1 MQQFIH
7 PAARQS
13 EFVQHPTKDQRLL
26 FVLDFLALKYSIL
39 SCLLPNGKEC
49 LVRVKTMIKT
59 IGNEFKEN
67 DWRVRQFQL
76 QRQRI
81 RNRSSKNK
89 YVSTFQAV
97 NASLGEVNPF
107 FIASFII

>member
-1 MQQFIH
+1 
-7 PAARQS
+7 
-13 EFVQHPTKDQRLL
+13 
-26 FVLDFLALKYSIL
+26 
-39 SCLLPNGKEC
+39 
-49 LVRVKTMIKT
+49 MIKT

-67 DWRVRQFQL
+67 DWRVRQFQFQRQRI

-97 NASLGEVNPF
+97 NASLGEENPF

>member
-26 FVLDFLALKYSIL
+26 FGSWSLKYSIL

-67 DWRVRQFQL
+67 DWRVRQFQF

-81 RNRSSKNK
+81 KL
-89 YVSTFQAV
+89 V
-97 NASLGEVNPF
+97 
-107 FIASFII
+107 